1 MVTIEQAP
9 PRARPRRSDSIFF
22 PAVAITM
29 ALIVFAGFAPT
40 YYLKYQFNGPPL
52 SLLKMVHGA
61 AFTAWI
67 ALLITQTGLI
77 ASNRRDLHRK
87 LGVVGAGLAGLMVVL
102 GTMLAIDTLRRGFVP
117 PGAPITP
124 AAFFAVPMGDMAAF
138 LAMVSLGVINRK
150 RMDYHKRYMLLAT
163 AAIIDAA
170 VARIPLAVIQWAAV
184 PMAFLVSDLFIL
196 GVAAYDLGTKR
207 RVHPATIWSGVV
219 IIGFQVLRMWIGGTQ
234 IWHDFAASLL

>member
-9 PRARPRRSDSIFF
+9 PRARPRRSDSVFF
-22 PAVAITM
+22 PLMAIAM

-52 SLLKMVHGA
+52 SLLKMIHGA
-61 AFTAWI
+61 AFTGWI

-77 ASNRRDLHRK
+77 ASNRRDIHRK
-87 LGVVGAGLAGLMVVL
+87 LGVAGAGLAGLMVVL
-102 GTMLAIDTLRRGFVP
+102 GTMLAIDALRRGLVP
-117 PGAPITP
+117 PGAPISP
-124 AAFFAVPMGDMAAF
+124 AVFFAVPMGDMAAF
-138 LAMVSLGVINRK
+138 ITMVSLGVINRK

-170 VARIPLAVIQWAAV
+170 VARIPLAIIQRAAL

-196 GVAAYDLGTKR
+196 AVVLYDLATKR
-207 RVHPATIWSGVV
+207 RVHPATIWSGV
-219 IIGFQVLRMWIGGTQ
+219 ILIGSQALRMWIGGTQ
-234 IWHDFAASLL
+234 FWHDFAASLL